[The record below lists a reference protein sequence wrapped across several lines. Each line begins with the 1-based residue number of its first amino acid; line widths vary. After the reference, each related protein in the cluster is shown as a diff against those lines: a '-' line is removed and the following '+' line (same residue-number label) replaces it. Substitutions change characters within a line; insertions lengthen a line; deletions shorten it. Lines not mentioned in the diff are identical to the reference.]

1 MHIHAFFGGFF
12 WDFTLQMGH
21 SIYKTQNGTSMGHN
35 GSNIVL
41 SMTVS
46 GVVSEKLPGPEDAE

>member
-1 MHIHAFFGGFF
+1 
-12 WDFTLQMGH
+12 MGH
-21 SIYKTQNGTSMGHN
+21 IIDKTPKGTSMGHN